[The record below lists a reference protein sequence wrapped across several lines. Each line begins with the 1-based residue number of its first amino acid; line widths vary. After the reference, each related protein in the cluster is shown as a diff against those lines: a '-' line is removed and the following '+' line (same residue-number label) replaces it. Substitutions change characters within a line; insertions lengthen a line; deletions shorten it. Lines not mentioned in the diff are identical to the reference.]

1 MWFPETTGQLCEI
14 IRRASETGTGL
25 IPLSS
30 GPPHLH
36 GASADPEAEI
46 VCFEKMNRILK
57 IDRKNRY
64 ARVEAGVS
72 YGTLLPA
79 LAEQGLRAN
88 HPFLPRA
95 GKSVAASM
103 LEREAV
109 LVPKYQYDYTDPLL
123 TAEVVYG
130 TGDVFRT
137 GSAAGPGPVEEL
149 KADMVCPWGPGSIDF
164 LRFLCGAQGTMGF
177 VTWTTLKTEIR
188 PAGSE
193 LFFIEAEEPEVL
205 SKLAAKL
212 LFKRVPDDC
221 IILNSAAFAAAFS
234 EDIRQEAML
243 KEKTAR
249 WILICRISGY
259 ERRPKE
265 RIRIYS
271 GYLKDITAS
280 YGLSAGTIPTGAEGL
295 ETFIDSRLCDCDRSD
310 VYWKLRRGRVREIL
324 FLCPPSR
331 TGLLTAILED
341 RTKDMPRE
349 NVGIMIQP
357 QVQGRA
363 FRIECDLF
371 HPESEKERFGKCAK
385 EAEQALFAAGAFFD
399 RPYGDLPSLVYQA
412 DPAGVQALKK
422 LKSVFDPKGILN
434 PGKLCF

>member
-1 MWFPETTGQLCEI
+1 MWYPETTEHLSEI
-14 IRRASETGTGL
+14 IRKACETGAGL
-25 IPLSS
+25 VPLSS

-36 GASADPEAEI
+36 GASVNPEAET

-72 YGTLLPA
+72 FGTLLPA
-79 LAEQGLRAN
+79 LAEHGLRAN

-188 PAGSE
+188 PSESE
-193 LFFIEAEEPEVL
+193 LYFIEAEEPEVL

-221 IILNSAAFAAAFS
+221 IILNAIAFSAAFS
-234 EDIRQEAML
+234 EDTRQENLMR
-243 KEKTAR
+243 EKTAR
-249 WILICRISGY
+249 WIMICRISGY
-259 ERRPKE
+259 ERRPQE

-271 GYLKDITAS
+271 GYLKDIAAS
-280 YGLSAGTIPTGAEGL
+280 YSLRQGTTLSGAEGL
-295 ETFIDSRLCDCDRSD
+295 ETFIDSRLDDCDRSD

-331 TGLLTAILED
+331 AGLLTKMLEE
-341 RTKDMPRE
+341 RTKVLPRE
-349 NVGIMIQP
+349 NVGIIIQP

-371 HPESEKERFGKCAK
+371 HSESEKEMFENCALEGEK
-385 EAEQALFAAGAFFD
+385 ALFAAGAYFD
-399 RPYGDLPSLVYQA
+399 RPYGKLPSLVYQT
-412 DPAGVQALKK
+412 DPVGVQALKK
-422 LKSVFDPKGILN
+422 VKSVFDPKGILN

>member
-1 MWFPETTGQLCEI
+1 MWFPETTEQLCEI
-14 IRRASETGTGL
+14 LRRAAETGTGL
-25 IPLSS
+25 VPLSS

-36 GASADPEAEI
+36 GASVNPEAEI
-46 VCFEKMNRILK
+46 VRFDKMSRILK

-72 YGTLLPA
+72 FGTLLPA

-95 GKSVAASM
+95 DKSVAASM

-130 TGDVFRT
+130 TGEVFRT

-177 VTWTTLKTEIR
+177 VTWTTLKAEIK
-188 PAGSE
+188 PSESE

-234 EDIRQEAML
+234 ENTQQEALL
-243 KEKTAR
+243 KGKTAR

-265 RIRIYS
+265 RIRIYN
-271 GYLKDITAS
+271 GYLKDIAAS
-280 YGLSAGTIPTGAEGL
+280 YGLSASTIPTGAEGL
-295 ETFIDSRLCDCDRSD
+295 EAFIDCRLGDCDRSD
-310 VYWKLRRGRVREIL
+310 IYWKLRRGMVREIL
-324 FLCPPSR
+324 FLSPPSR
-331 TGLLTAILED
+331 TGLLTTMLED
-341 RTKDMPRE
+341 RTKALPRE
-349 NVGIMIQP
+349 NVGILIQP

-371 HPESEKERFGKCAK
+371 HAESEKEIFENCAR
-385 EAEQALFAAGAFFD
+385 ETEQALFAAGAFFD
-399 RPYGDLPSLVYQA
+399 RPYGELPSLVYQD